1 MSPKPLKPITKSI
14 NLRLSEEIIE
24 DIKRE
29 AGKRKASEWIED
41 ACRLKFR
48 SGLVSSVLVMATRPE
63 LITPEDVKWT
73 TLLLEILRSGND
85 RAITVVTQGL
95 EIFTEMVRGNL
106 DK

>member
-1 MSPKPLKPITKSI
+1 
-14 NLRLSEEIIE
+14 
-24 DIKRE
+24 
-29 AGKRKASEWIED
+29 
-41 ACRLKFR
+41 
-48 SGLVSSVLVMATRPE
+48 MATRPE